1 MREEARSD
9 KIDISRKTVG
19 LIGCGGLGCNVS
31 VHLAGAGTG
40 KIFLCDFDRVEE
52 SNLNRQ
58 FLYTLS
64 DIGKSK
70 CETLKERLSA
80 YAPQTEI
87 TTVEK
92 KITDED
98 DLDFALN
105 CDLMILAVDNNET
118 RAVVNRFCLKNRIPV
133 IDGGISGFYGRMYFC
148 IPEKTPC
155 LFCAGMV
162 SGIGKTVSVSST
174 AGIIGSL
181 EASAAIRY
189 LSSGDESM
197 SGKIY
202 VYDSDRFDVL
212 CVRPL
217 TECEFC
223 KKFSQ

>member
-1 MREEARSD
+1 MTDSG
-9 KIDISRKTVG
+9 ISKKSVC

-40 KIFLCDFDRVEE
+40 KIFLCDFDRIEE

-58 FLYTLS
+58 FLYTFS

-80 YAPQTEI
+80 YAPQAELI
-87 TTVEK
+87 AVER
-92 KITDED
+92 KICHDT
-98 DLDFALN
+98 DLDFAVG
-105 CDLMILAVDNNET
+105 CDLVILAVDNNET
-118 RAVVNRFCLKNRIPV
+118 RAVVNGFCLKNRIPV

-148 IPEKTPC
+148 LPQKTPC
-155 LFCAGMV
+155 LFCAGMI
-162 SGIGKTVSVSST
+162 SGNGKTVSVSST
-174 AGIIGSL
+174 AGLVGSL

-212 CVRPL
+212 PVRPSA
-217 TECEFC
+217 ECGFC
-223 KKFSQ
+223 K

>member
-1 MREEARSD
+1 
-9 KIDISRKTVG
+9 
-19 LIGCGGLGCNVS
+19 
-31 VHLAGAGTG
+31 
-40 KIFLCDFDRVEE
+40 
-52 SNLNRQ
+52 
-58 FLYTLS
+58 
-64 DIGKSK
+64 
-70 CETLKERLSA
+70 
-80 YAPQTEI
+80 
-87 TTVEK
+87 
-92 KITDED
+92 
-98 DLDFALN
+98 
-105 CDLMILAVDNNET
+105 MILAVDNNET
-118 RAVVNRFCLKNRIPV
+118 RSVVNRFCLRYRIPV

>member
-148 IPEKTPC
+148 LPQKTPC

>member
-1 MREEARSD
+1 MRNKYSSPEL
-9 KIDISRKTVG
+9 DISRKTVC

-40 KIFLCDFDRVEE
+40 KIILCDFDCIEE

-58 FLYTLS
+58 FLYTVS

-70 CETLKERLSA
+70 CRTLKERLSA
-80 YAPQTEI
+80 YAPKTEF
-87 TTVEK
+87 TAVER
-92 KITDED
+92 KICRES
-98 DLDFALN
+98 DLAFALD

-118 RAVVNRFCLKNRIPV
+118 RSVVNRFCLKNRIPV

-155 LFCAGMV
+155 LFCAGMI
-162 SGIGKTVSVSST
+162 SENGKTVSVSST
-174 AGIIGSL
+174 AGLIGSL
-181 EASAAIRY
+181 EATAAIRY

-202 VYDSDRFDVL
+202 VYDSDCFDVL
-212 CVRPL
+212 AVRPSA
-217 TECEFC
+217 ECEFC
-223 KKFSQ
+223 K

>member
-98 DLDFALN
+98 DLDFALD
-105 CDLMILAVDNNET
+105 CDLVILAVDNNET

-148 IPEKTPC
+148 LPQKTPC
-155 LFCAGMV
+155 LFCAGMI
-162 SGIGKTVSVSST
+162 SENGKTVSVSST

>member
-58 FLYTLS
+58 FLYTFS

-98 DLDFALN
+98 DLDFALD

-148 IPEKTPC
+148 LPQKTPC
-155 LFCAGMV
+155 LFCAGMI
-162 SGIGKTVSVSST
+162 SENGKTVSVSST